1 MNTSTIRRQARNGM
15 KPLALALVLTL
26 PGAAAIAASMDDVV
40 KTRTDQNIQEQ
51 YGRDSVYAFSP
62 DAKPLKPEQ
71 TGSHDANIFGKVKNY
86 AADFWH
92 KTEGFA
98 ASTWDKTTGLFTD
111 HTAGPAAA
119 QPELQPYGRAGGYVG
134 AGRIA
139 VLESEVPFRANGT
152 GDAVMTGEAAMGN
165 AADTRA
171 SEAAT
176 RPMQSGETEQMR

>member
-1 MNTSTIRRQARNGM
+1 MNTSTMRHQRRRSM
-15 KPLALALVLTL
+15 KPLALALALTL
-26 PGAAAIAASMDDVV
+26 PGAAATAASMDDVV
-40 KTRTDQNIQEQ
+40 KTRPDQNIQEQ

-98 ASTWDKTTGLFTD
+98 ASTWDKTTGLLGG
-111 HTAGPAAA
+111 HSSAPATAQA
-119 QPELQPYGRAGGYVG
+119 ELQPYGRAGGYVG
-134 AGRIA
+134 ADRIA
-139 VLESEVPFRANGT
+139 VLESNVPFRANGT
-152 GDAVMTGEAAMGN
+152 GDEVMTGEAAMGN

-171 SEAAT
+171 
-176 RPMQSGETEQMR
+176 GESEQMR